1 MDGTQRVF
9 GPLRSRR
16 KSSFSC
22 PLGHHLSP
30 VLFMMS
36 DDKLFVP
43 HKVKAGVLETFFSQ
57 LCNVI
62 KGFPK
67 I

>member
-36 DDKLFVP
+36 DDELFVP
-43 HKVKAGVLETFFSQ
+43 HKVRLVSWKHSSVSSAVPPSGSL
-57 LCNVI
+57 
-62 KGFPK
+62 
-67 I
+67 